1 VEREVHYFADS
12 APAGRRLARA
22 LGVPARA
29 VEVHRFPDAESRV
42 RVRAGAG
49 CEAVLVRGLHHPN
62 AKLLEVLLAADAL
75 RRAGARRLCLVAPY
89 LPYMRQDRVFRPGEA
104 LSQRVVGGLLGSAFD
119 RVLTVQAHLH
129 RVKRLAEVVP
139 CRARSLSAAPLLGA
153 WCQRRAPRSV
163 LVGPDEESRPWVR
176 AVAREAGL
184 RFAVGEKERLG
195 DRCVRLRLPD
205 LRAVRHAVLVDD
217 LVTSGTTL
225 VAAARALRRGGVA
238 RVDALVVHALLEP
251 GARERLRAAGVTELV
266 SCDTV
271 PHESNRLRTAPLL
284 AAALG

>member
-1 VEREVHYFADS
+1 LEREVHHFVDS
-12 APAGRRLARA
+12 APAGRSLARA
-22 LGVPARA
+22 LGAPARA
-29 VEVHRFPDAESRV
+29 VEVHRFPDGESLV
-42 RVRAGAG
+42 RVRAAAG
-49 CEAVLVRGLHHPN
+49 REAILVRGLHDPN
-62 AKLLEVLLAADAL
+62 AKLLEVVLAADAL
-75 RRAGARRLCLVAPY
+75 RRAGARRLCLVTPY

-104 LSQRVVGGLLGSAFD
+104 LSQRVVGTCLGRAFD

-129 RVKRLAEVVP
+129 RVRRLADVVP

-153 WCQRRAPRSV
+153 WCRARARRAV
-163 LVGPDEESRPWVR
+163 LIGPDEESRPWVR

-184 RFAVGEKERLG
+184 PFAVARKRRLG
-195 DRCVRLRLPD
+195 DRRVRLELPD
-205 LRAVRHAVLVDD
+205 LPAARHAVLVDD
-217 LVTSGTTL
+217 VATSGATL
-225 VAAARALRRGGVA
+225 AAAVRALHRRGVA

-251 GARERLRAAGVTELV
+251 GARARLRAAGLAELV